1 MDEDDALT
9 LPLDVLLQNDTDV
22 DGDSLA
28 ISNVIAPTSV
38 IAPANGALTI
48 GANGTFTFTPN
59 AGFNGMESFTYE
71 VTDGNGGSATATVNI
86 TVNSINDDPV
96 AGNDAFSTD
105 EDTAYSA
112 TLGLD
117 DLLQNDSDL
126 DGDTLAVN
134 TCLLYTSPSP
144 RDKRQSRMPSS
155 A

>member
-1 MDEDDALT
+1 MLT

-28 ISNVIAPTSV
+28 FGNVIAPASV
-38 IAPANGALTI
+38 IAPPSDTLTF
-48 GANGTFTFTPN
+48 GANGTFSYTPDPD
-59 AGFNGMESFTYE
+59 FNGTDSFTYE
-71 VTDGNGGSATATVNI
+71 VTDGNGGLATATVNI

-96 AGNDAFSTD
+96 AANDAFSTD

-126 DGDTLAVN
+126 DGDTLTVT

-144 RDKRQSRMPSS
+144 RDLSTSRMPSS